1 MPSTIF
7 TDNDM
12 GVKDTLKF
20 FKGDVTAIAFET
32 DHQKGKP
39 FPHSSC
45 KIRADK
51 IFNLAHSVYFN

>member
-1 MPSTIF
+1 
-7 TDNDM
+7 M

-51 IFNLAHSVYFN
+51 IFSLAHSVYFN